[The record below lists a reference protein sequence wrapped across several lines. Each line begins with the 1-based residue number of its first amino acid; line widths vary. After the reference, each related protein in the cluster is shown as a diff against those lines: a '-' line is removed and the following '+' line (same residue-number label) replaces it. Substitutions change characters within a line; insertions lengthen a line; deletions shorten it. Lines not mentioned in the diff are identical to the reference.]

1 MKSDAIEEL
10 FRKYYNDALLY
21 LISLTGNVAIAEEM
35 VSTAFFKALKTADG
49 AIKDFKPWLL
59 KVCRNIF
66 LSHCRAK
73 KRYVELNENIPD
85 RNESAIE
92 KVIRNEDYRALYRA
106 IGLLPEGQKEAV
118 TLYYFEGLSVKE
130 IAEITGKSAEGVKVS
145 MYRAR
150 ENLKKI
156 MEVDYGI

>member
-49 AIKDFKPWLL
+49 AIKEFKPWLL

-106 IGLLPEGQKEAV
+106 IGLLPEGQKRNPHFFKQAPDYRIRLCSGRRIRLQGIYAV
-118 TLYYFEGLSVKE
+118 GLFPLLFRV
-130 IAEITGKSAEGVKVS
+130 
-145 MYRAR
+145 Y
-150 ENLKKI
+150 
-156 MEVDYGI
+156 